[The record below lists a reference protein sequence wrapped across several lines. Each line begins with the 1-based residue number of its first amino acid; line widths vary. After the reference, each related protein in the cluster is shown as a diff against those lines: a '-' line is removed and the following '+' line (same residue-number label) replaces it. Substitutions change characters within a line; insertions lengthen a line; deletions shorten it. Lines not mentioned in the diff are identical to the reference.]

1 MNYCAREN
9 KIYFANSRYMIPV
22 TSFWTAITK
31 LLTTHLIAID
41 RPKGST
47 HPRYGEA
54 IYPFDYGYLENTT
67 SSDGSG
73 IDVWLGSLN
82 SVTDKQDA
90 KTLTGIL
97 CTFDTLKRD
106 AEIKL
111 LIGCTEDDIQIIRDF
126 HKDMHIL
133 YIPNPMVEHDLSN

>member
-1 MNYCAREN
+1 MESDR
-9 KIYFANSRYMIPV
+9 
-22 TSFWTAITK
+22 SFWSAMTELLKTNAIV
-31 LLTTHLIAID
+31 ID
-41 RPKGST
+41 RPRGST
-47 HPRYGEA
+47 HPRYGEVV
-54 IYPFDYGYLENTT
+54 YPLDYGYLENTT

-82 SVTDKQDA
+82 SVINM

-111 LIGCTEDDIQIIRDF
+111 LIGCTEENIQVIQEF
-126 HKDMHIL
+126 HKEMYTL
-133 YIPNPMVEHDLSN
+133 YVPNPMVAMT

>member
-1 MNYCAREN
+1 M
-9 KIYFANSRYMIPV
+9 KPDH
-22 TSFWTAITK
+22 SFWHAMTE
-31 LLTTHLIAID
+31 LIAKSSISID
-41 RPKGST
+41 RPKGSI

-54 IYPFDYGYLENTT
+54 LYPLDYGYLENTT
-67 SSDGSG
+67 SSDGGG

-82 SVTDKQDA
+82 SAVDNASA

-111 LIGCTEDDIQIIRDF
+111 LIGCTEDDIPVIREF
-126 HKDMHIL
+126 HKEMYTL
-133 YIPNPMVEHDLSN
+133 YIPNPKVARI